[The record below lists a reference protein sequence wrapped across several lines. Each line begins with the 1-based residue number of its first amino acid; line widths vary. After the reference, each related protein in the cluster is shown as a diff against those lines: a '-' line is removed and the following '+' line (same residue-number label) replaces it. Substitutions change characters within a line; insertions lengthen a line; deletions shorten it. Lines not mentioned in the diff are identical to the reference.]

1 MGWFYH
7 DARWKVELLRAML
20 DEGKGT
26 LLGLQGGER
35 ILHGDGAFGAME
47 NDPELKA
54 DRVVGLR
61 LAELLR
67 AFDDTGRV
75 TVEGGA
81 DETIEGVKRDVW
93 ATVDPIDGSLNY
105 AHRGQMTGFPHTS
118 VITILDRPN
127 GEPYQFRDIMAAG
140 IVDLRRGISDAW
152 FVGKC
157 PESCRYET
165 YARGTNGEL
174 DRTRTLLENHLDLGQ
189 MNVIGEMYYPSNRE
203 KMMRAFAGQKGWLRS
218 PGSAAY
224 EMASVASGQAAAYI
238 CDQQKQHELGA
249 GYALVTGAGGVAVDW
264 DGKDLGERV
273 YDFKTQTPCILAA
286 NQRIADQLLD
296 LLNRP

>member
-7 DARWKVELLRAML
+7 DAQWKVRLLEAVI
-20 DEGKGT
+20 DEGKQT
-26 LLGLQGGER
+26 LLGLKDGER
-35 ILHGDGAFGAME
+35 ILHGDGAFGATE
-47 NDPELKA
+47 SDPELKA

-67 AFDDTGRV
+67 EFDDMGRI

-81 DETIEGVKRDVW
+81 DETIEGAKRDVW

-118 VITILDRPN
+118 VITVLDQPN
-127 GEPYQFRDIMAAG
+127 VGPYKFSDIMAAG
-140 IVDLRRGISDAW
+140 IVDLRRGIFDAW

-157 PESCRYET
+157 PESCRYEA
-165 YARGTNGEL
+165 YARGARAVLHGTCTMP
-174 DRTRTLLENHLDLGQ
+174 DDSLDLGQ

-203 KMMRAFAGQKGWLRS
+203 KLVRAFAGQKGWLRS

-249 GYALVTGAGGVAVDW
+249 GYALVRGAGGVAVDW

-286 NQRIADQLLD
+286 NQRIADQILN
-296 LLNRP
+296 LLNSP